1 MATMLTGTI
10 AGFVTGNKI
19 GFYGIAYNT
28 NDKLTVGF
36 AGTETIISRGMS
48 YKLDIANVTKDEAD
62 FKFSAGSL
70 LTKGARMVRRRY

>member
-10 AGFVTGNKI
+10 AGFVTGNTT
-19 GFYGIAYNT
+19 GCYGIAYNT
-28 NDKLTVGF
+28 RDKLTVGF